1 VATGGG
7 SVDGLDHAGGDCQRR
22 GGGVLRDGGDGD
34 CPGPDGRGRHH
45 AAPLQ
50 FLTELKPGEVRV
62 KLPGGEE
69 ESFYVSGGFLEV
81 LPHVVTV
88 LSDTGLRAKDLDEAK
103 ALEAKSSAER
113 ALADRS
119 AKIDYAKAQA
129 ELAEA
134 MRNSRPFSAC
144 ARN

>member
-1 VATGGG
+1 MALTMRVEIVSAEAEVY
-7 SVDGLDHAGGDCQRR
+7 SGLAEMVIAPALR
-22 GGGVLRDGGDGD
+22 GEVGIL
-34 CPGPDGRGRHH
+34 PRHS
-45 AAPLQ
+45 Q

-81 LPHVVTV
+81 QPHMVTV

-103 ALEAKSSAER
+103 ALEAKSTAER
-113 ALADRS
+113 ALADRT

-134 MRNSRPFSAC
+134 IAQLAAIQRLRKKLSR
-144 ARN
+144 

>member
-1 VATGGG
+1 MAMTIRVEIVSAESEVFSGIAEM
-7 SVDGLDHAGGDCQRR
+7 VIAPALMGDV
-22 GGGVLRDGGDGD
+22 GIL
-34 CPGPDGRGRHH
+34 PRHT
-45 AAPLQ
+45 P
-50 FLTELKPGEVRV
+50 FLSELKPGEVRV

-81 LPHVVTV
+81 QPHLVTV

-103 ALEAKSSAER
+103 ALEAKATAER
-113 ALADRS
+113 TLKDRT

-134 MRNSRPFSAC
+134 IAQLAAIRRL
-144 ARN
+144 RKKGR

>member
-1 VATGGG
+1 MRVEIVSAEAAVYSGMAEMVIAPALMGEVG
-7 SVDGLDHAGGDCQRR
+7 IM
-22 GGGVLRDGGDGD
+22 
-34 CPGPDGRGRHH
+34 PRHS
-45 AAPLQ
+45 Q

-134 MRNSRPFSAC
+134 IAQLAAIQRLRKKLT
-144 ARN
+144 R

>member
-1 VATGGG
+1 MAMTIRVEIVSAESEVFSGVAEMVIAPALMGDVGI
-7 SVDGLDHAGGDCQRR
+7 LPRHA
-22 GGGVLRDGGDGD
+22 
-34 CPGPDGRGRHH
+34 
-45 AAPLQ
+45 Q
-50 FLTELKPGEVRV
+50 FLSELKPGEVRV

-81 LPHVVTV
+81 QPHLVTV

-103 ALEAKSSAER
+103 ALEAKATAER
-113 ALADRS
+113 TLKDRT

-134 MRNSRPFSAC
+134 IAQLAAIRRL
-144 ARN
+144 RKKGR

>member
-1 VATGGG
+1 MALTMRVEIVSAEAEVY
-7 SVDGLDHAGGDCQRR
+7 SGLAEMVIAPALMGEVGIM
-22 GGGVLRDGGDGD
+22 
-34 CPGPDGRGRHH
+34 PRHS
-45 AAPLQ
+45 Q

-62 KLPGGEE
+62 KLPNGEE
-69 ESFYVSGGFLEV
+69 ELFYVSGGFLEV
-81 LPHVVTV
+81 QPHMVTV

-103 ALEAKSSAER
+103 ALEAKSTAER

-134 MRNSRPFSAC
+134 IAQLAAIQRLRKKLSR
-144 ARN
+144 

>member
-1 VATGGG
+1 MAMTIHVEIVSAEAQVFSGTAEM
-7 SVDGLDHAGGDCQRR
+7 VFAPGLMGEVGILPRHA
-22 GGGVLRDGGDGD
+22 
-34 CPGPDGRGRHH
+34 
-45 AAPLQ
+45 Q

-81 LPHVVTV
+81 QPHVVTV
-88 LSDTGLRAKDLDEAK
+88 LSDTGLRARDLDESK
-103 ALEAKSSAER
+103 ALEAKANAER
-113 ALADRS
+113 TLKDRT

-134 MRNSRPFSAC
+134 IAQLAAIRRL
-144 ARN
+144 RKKGR

>member
-1 VATGGG
+1 MALTMRVEIVSAEAEVY
-7 SVDGLDHAGGDCQRR
+7 SGLAEMVIAPALMGEVGI
-22 GGGVLRDGGDGD
+22 L
-34 CPGPDGRGRHH
+34 PRHS
-45 AAPLQ
+45 Q

-81 LPHVVTV
+81 QPHMVTV

-103 ALEAKSSAER
+103 ALEAKSTAER

-134 MRNSRPFSAC
+134 IAQLAAIQRLRKKLSR
-144 ARN
+144 

>member
-1 VATGGG
+1 MALTMRVEIVSAEAEVY
-7 SVDGLDHAGGDCQRR
+7 SGLAEMVIAPALMGEVGI
-22 GGGVLRDGGDGD
+22 L
-34 CPGPDGRGRHH
+34 PRHS
-45 AAPLQ
+45 Q

-81 LPHVVTV
+81 QPHMVTV

-103 ALEAKSSAER
+103 ALEAKSTAER
-113 ALADRS
+113 ALADRT

-134 MRNSRPFSAC
+134 IAQLAAIQRLRKKLSR
-144 ARN
+144 

>member
-1 VATGGG
+1 MALTMRVEIVSAEAAVYSGMAEMVIAPALMGEVG
-7 SVDGLDHAGGDCQRR
+7 IM
-22 GGGVLRDGGDGD
+22 
-34 CPGPDGRGRHH
+34 PRHS
-45 AAPLQ
+45 Q

-134 MRNSRPFSAC
+134 IAQLAAIQRLRKKLT
-144 ARN
+144 R